1 MEERQAVRSLVDAPS
16 AAAPLGGAPQ
26 WDATQTRILDAAD
39 DLLRRRGV
47 HGVTI
52 AELAR
57 RAGHSRPT
65 IYRSWKDADDVVRA
79 ALLRRVAGIV
89 AEFPAP
95 SASRA
100 ALVDDVLRFS
110 ALFRG
115 DPVYGRLLDEEP
127 EAFTRYTL
135 QRVGSS
141 QRLILAW
148 LAHAIAAAQDH
159 GDVRRDDPAEMAV
172 MLLLLAQSAV
182 LSHGTV
188 SDLVSEAAWER
199 ELRAA
204 LDGLLRA

>member
-1 MEERQAVRSLVDAPS
+1 MEERQAAITVTAANPPS
-16 AAAPLGGAPQ
+16 A
-26 WDATQTRILDAAD
+26 DATQTRILDAAD
-39 DLLRRRGV
+39 ELILRRGV

-65 IYRSWKDADDVVRA
+65 IYRNWSDADDVVRA
-79 ALLRRVAGIV
+79 ALLRRVSGIV
-89 AEFPAP
+89 AQFPRP
-95 SASRA
+95 SRSRA
-100 ALVDDVLRFS
+100 ELVDDVLRFS
-110 ALFRG
+110 SLFRS

-148 LAHAIAAAQDH
+148 LADAIAVAQGH

-188 SDLVSEAAWER
+188 SDLVSESAWER